1 MGSIRK
7 QTIISSI
14 LVYIGFFIGFIN
26 NYFYTTTTPFGFYKT
41 GNIFTPSQYA
51 LTRIFFDFGQIMFA
65 FGSLGVIPVIYKF
78 YPYYK
83 DNLPEKKIDLLSWA
97 LLASFI
103 GFILVTAGGWYFEPL
118 FVRKFSQNSQLVV
131 DYYFWLFPFAMGML
145 FFSVIESFCWA
156 VHKSVISNFLKET
169 GLRILTSVLIM
180 LFYFN
185 IISFRYFIYLFAF
198 QYLVVFM
205 VLLGYLYQSGHL
217 HLTFSISRVTRK
229 FRKKIMGM
237 QMLIFGGTFIAAVAA
252 TIDSLIIA
260 SIKGLTATGIF
271 VFAQY
276 AANLIQVPQ
285 RSIQAISAGVLSRA
299 WKDKDYKEISRI
311 YQRSC
316 INLLLMSLF
325 IFGNLWLN
333 VRDGMSVLHIQK
345 DYSDGLGV
353 IFILGMVRIVDAGT
367 GLNAMV
373 INTSTFWRFDFYSGV
388 ILLGFRLPLTY
399 YLIKHYGIIGS
410 AFAELTAYTVYN
422 FIRFEFLRRKFSMQ
436 PFNLKTLYSLLLA
449 VGAYAVCYFLM
460 NDMHGWPG
468 IILRGVLFSA
478 AMIGGIFY
486 WNLTPDAGQLYHN
499 LLKRIDGLRDRN
511 RRDS

>member
-14 LVYIGFFIGFIN
+14 LVYIGFLIGLIN
-26 NYFYTTTTPFGFYKT
+26 IYFYTTTTPFFFYKS
-41 GNIFTPSQYA
+41 GNVFTPSQYA

-65 FGSLGVIPVIYKF
+65 FGALGVIPVIYKF

-83 DNLPEKKIDLLSWA
+83 DNLPEKKIDLLTWA

-103 GFILVTAGGWYFEPL
+103 GFILVAWGGWYFQPL
-118 FVRKFSQNSQLVV
+118 FIRKFSEKSQLVV

-156 VHKSVISNFLKET
+156 VNKSVVSNFLKET
-169 GLRILTSVLIM
+169 GLRILTSALIL
-180 LFYFN
+180 LFYFRV
-185 IISFRYFIYLFAF
+185 ISFTYFIYLFAF
-198 QYLVVFM
+198 QYLVVFI
-205 VLLGYLYQSGHL
+205 VLLVYLYRTGHL
-217 HLTFSISRVTRK
+217 YLTFKISQVTRK
-229 FRKKIMGM
+229 YWKKLLGM
-237 QMLIFGGTFIAAVAA
+237 QALIFGGTFIAAVAA

-260 SIKGLTATGIF
+260 SLKGLTATGIF

-285 RSIQAISAGVLSRA
+285 RSIQSISAGILSRA
-299 WKDKDYKEISRI
+299 WKNKDYKEIYRI

-325 IFGNLWLN
+325 IFGNIWLN
-333 VRDGMSVLHIQK
+333 IVDGMQVFNIQK

-353 IFILGMVRIVDAGT
+353 LFILGMVRIIDAGT

-388 ILLGFRLPLTY
+388 ILLAFRLPLTY
-399 YLIKHYGIIGS
+399 FLIKNYGIIGS

-422 FIRFEFLRRKFSMQ
+422 FIRFEFLRRKFNMQ
-436 PFNLKTLYSLLLA
+436 PFTIKTLYSFLLA
-449 VGAYAVCYFLM
+449 AAAYGFCYFLM
-460 NDMHGWPG
+460 KDIHGWPG
-468 IILRGVLFSA
+468 LILRGISFSGI
-478 AMIGGIFY
+478 MIGGIFY
-486 WNLTPDAGQLYHN
+486 FQLTPDAGQLFAVF
-499 LLKRIDGLRDRN
+499 LKRVDRFRN
-511 RRDS
+511 K